1 MDITYLL
8 IFLVANLVPADMMQ
22 CKLEVKNGQQPSE
35 IVLIRQGGAWHFDE
49 SVKQKVQFMVRN
61 SQVITMFPDGTLE
74 KHMVDDI
81 FQLQGIDWPNI
92 QVLNPNEFLSNEM
105 TPVKFTKNGNRIT
118 IEQPKGPLES
128 LGAFELSW

>member
-35 IVLIRQGGAWHFDE
+35 IVLIRQGGAWRFDDNSKE
-49 SVKQKVQFMVRN
+49 KVQFMVRN
-61 SQVITMFPDGTLE
+61 NQVITMFPDGTLE

-81 FQLQGIDWPNI
+81 FQLQGIDWATAPT
-92 QVLNPNEFLSNEM
+92 LSPNEFLSKEI
-105 TPVKFTKNGNRIT
+105 TPIQFTRNSNRIV
-118 IEQPKGPLES
+118 IQQQKGPLES
-128 LGAFELSW
+128 FGIFELSW